1 MDHDGDGANPVATDG
16 TTEGDPSVVPVA
28 PVAAST
34 GPAESVRAS
43 TFQSLQYPAYRTL
56 FGAGLVVFLAI
67 QAQQVVRGWLAAE
80 LTGSNSGLGG
90 VFFGFAIPMLVL
102 TPFAGVAADRFPKR
116 TVLLASSW
124 LLVVSAFW
132 IGIADAL
139 DALEYWML
147 IGSAALQGAGFSLY
161 GPARMSFT
169 SELVDRK
176 DLPNAVVLGQVSM
189 NATRIVGPAAGGA
202 LIGVAWMGTAGTYL
216 LTAVLMVVALVMTFP
231 LPTSQP
237 VHRDLRPSPYAEL
250 RAGLGYVRRNR
261 PVLLLIVASY
271 AVIMFTFPY
280 VAFLPL
286 VATEIYDVGSTGFGL
301 MNAVSG
307 AGAVAVS
314 LRIAS
319 LASGARSWRIQ
330 IIAGACF
337 GLGVIALGLSP
348 SFPVALLALLVA
360 GGSASAFQAMNNT
373 LILTE
378 SDPAYHGR
386 VQSLLMLSFSGFGLA
401 ALPLGAVADA
411 IGLRPVLVAM
421 GLASIV
427 SMAGYQLLRVRLR
440 RSEAAAAA

>member
-1 MDHDGDGANPVATDG
+1 VDRDEADVPPVVTAG
-16 TTEGDPSVVPVA
+16 TTVGAEPAVVPVA
-28 PVAAST
+28 PVS
-34 GPAESVRAS
+34 PATAPVPPSS
-43 TFQSLQYPAYRTL
+43 GGTFGSLRYPAYRTL
-56 FGAGLVVFLAI
+56 FGSGLVVFLAI

-80 LTGSNSGLGG
+80 LTGSNRGLGG

-102 TPFAGVAADRFPKR
+102 TPFSGVAADRFPKR

-132 IGIADAL
+132 IGIADAV

-147 IGSAALQGAGFSLY
+147 IGAAALQGAGFSLY

-169 SELVDRK
+169 SELVDRD

-216 LTAVLMVVALVMTFP
+216 LTAALMVLALVLTFP
-231 LPTSQP
+231 LPRTEP
-237 VHRDLRPSPYAEL
+237 VHRDLRPSPPAEL

-271 AVIMFTFPY
+271 AVVMFTFPY

-286 VATEIYDVGSTGFGL
+286 VASDVFDVGSSGFGL

-307 AGAVAVS
+307 IGAVVVS
-314 LRIAS
+314 LRIAG
-319 LASGARSWRIQ
+319 LVGANSWRIQ
-330 IIAGACF
+330 VIAGVVF
-337 GLGVIALGLSP
+337 GAGVVALGLAP
-348 SFPVALLALLVA
+348 SFPMALAALLVA
-360 GGSASAFQAMNNT
+360 GGGASAFQAMNNT
-373 LILTE
+373 LVLTE
-378 SDPAYHGR
+378 SDTAYHGR

-401 ALPLGAVADA
+401 ALPLGLLADA
-411 IGLRPVLVAM
+411 VGLRPVLVGM
-421 GLASIV
+421 GLASV
-427 SMAGYQLLRVRLR
+427 ASMALYQLAR
-440 RSEAAAAA
+440 RRFAGA

>member
-1 MDHDGDGANPVATDG
+1 VDRDDADVPPVVAAG
-16 TTEGDPSVVPVA
+16 TAEAEPSVVPVA
-28 PVAAST
+28 PVAPTTTPGSPT
-34 GPAESVRAS
+34 RAA
-43 TFQSLQYPAYRTL
+43 TFHSLRYPAYRTL
-56 FGAGLVVFLAI
+56 FASGLVVFLAI

-80 LTGSNSGLGG
+80 LTGSNRGLGG
-90 VFFGFAIPMLVL
+90 VFFGFAIPMLLL
-102 TPFAGVAADRFPKR
+102 TPFSGVAADRFPKR

-124 LLVVSAFW
+124 LLVLSAFW

-147 IGSAALQGAGFSLY
+147 IGSSALQGAGFSLY

-169 SELVDRK
+169 SELVDRE

-216 LTAVLMVVALVMTFP
+216 LTAVLMVVALVLAFP
-231 LPTSQP
+231 LPRNEP
-237 VHRDLRPSPYAEL
+237 VHRDHRPSPAAEL

-286 VATEIYDVGSTGFGL
+286 VATEVFDVGSGGFGL

-307 AGAVAVS
+307 VGAVIVS
-314 LRIAS
+314 LRIAG
-319 LASGARSWRIQ
+319 LVGANSWRIQ
-330 IIAGACF
+330 ILAGVVF
-337 GLGVIALGLSP
+337 GLGVVGLGVAP
-348 SFPVALLALLVA
+348 TFPLALLGLLVA
-360 GGSASAFQAMNNT
+360 GGGASAFQAMNNT
-373 LILTE
+373 LALTE

-401 ALPLGAVADA
+401 ALPLGLLADA
-411 IGLRPVLVAM
+411 VGLRPVLVGM
-421 GLASIV
+421 GLASV
-427 SMAGYQLLRVRLR
+427 ASMALYQLAR
-440 RSEAAAAA
+440 RRFAGA